1 MRNADSFTGTTTLVR
16 LILRRDRVRL
26 PIWVFSILGLVGFSA
41 KAVQSVYATPRERLI
56 YAETVGNST
65 GSVALA
71 GPPVG
76 LRTIGGV
83 TIFETSVTAL
93 VAIALMAVFLTVR
106 HTRAEEEAD
115 RTELMRSGRL
125 GRLAPLTAAGL
136 TVGCACTLIGLG
148 SAGIFVTLGLPADG
162 SWGFGASI
170 AVFGLFFTAVG
181 LLAAQVSE
189 HARAATGGASALLAV
204 AFVLRGVGDVGWA
217 PLTWSSPMGW
227 SQAVHPYVDDRWWP
241 LLVSLAATGAIGV
254 LSAML
259 VERRDLGAGLVP
271 TRLGAPRAG
280 PHLASAW
287 GLAVRLQ
294 RASVVSWAVGV
305 GLGGVAFGAISGD
318 LNKLIEDRPELRDVL
333 VPGGGDITDGYL
345 ATTALILALIAG
357 GFTVA
362 SALRL
367 RSEESAGRVE
377 PLVATRL
384 SRRRWAGANI
394 GFTAVGTAVV
404 LIAGGLGLGA
414 SSAIATGDVGR
425 LRDAAI
431 STVLYLPASLLLA
444 AFALLLVG
452 WLPHATAAAWALL
465 TAWFVIGYLGGLFKF
480 PTWVRDASPYTH
492 TPSALIGNVT
502 STSPLILLSLTAITA
517 AIGVAGLRRRDLA

>member
-1 MRNADSFTGTTTLVR
+1 MRNLDSFTGTATLVR

-26 PIWVFSILGLVGFSA
+26 PIWFVGIVGLMGFSA
-41 KAVQSVYATPRERLI
+41 NAVQSVYATPRDRLI

-65 GSVALA
+65 GSIALA

-115 RTELMRSGRL
+115 RTELMRAGRL
-125 GRLAPLTAAGL
+125 GRLAPLAATGL
-136 TVGCACTLIGLG
+136 TVGGACMLIGL
-148 SAGIFVTLGLPADG
+148 AIAVTFVALGLPAEG

-189 HARAATGGASALLAV
+189 HARAATGGASAFLAV

-227 SQAVHPYVDDRWWP
+227 AQAVHPYVDDRWWP
-241 LLVSLAATGAIGV
+241 MLISLTATAAIGV
-254 LSAML
+254 LSAAL
-259 VERRDLGAGLVP
+259 LERRDLGAGLVP
-271 TRLGAPRAG
+271 TRLGAPTAG
-280 PHLASAW
+280 PRLASAW

-294 RASVVSWAVGV
+294 RASVVSWAVGI
-305 GLGGVAFGAISGD
+305 GLGGVAFGSISGD
-318 LNKLIEDRPELRDVL
+318 LNKLIEDRPELRDL
-333 VPGGGDITDGYL
+333 LTPGGGDITDGYL

-384 SRRRWAGANI
+384 SRLRWAGANI
-394 GFTAVGTAVV
+394 GFTAAGTAVV
-404 LIAGGLGLGA
+404 LIVGGLGLGA
-414 SSAIATGDVGR
+414 SSAIATSDAGR
-425 LRDAAI
+425 LWDAAI

-444 AFALLLVG
+444 AIALLLVG
-452 WLPHATAAAWALL
+452 WLPQATAAAWTLL
-465 TAWFVIGYLGGLFKF
+465 TACFVIGYLGGLFKF
-480 PTWVRDASPYTH
+480 PTWVRDVSPYTH
-492 TPSALIGNVT
+492 TPSALVGSVT
-502 STSPLILLSLTAITA
+502 PTAPLILLSLAAITVA
-517 AIGVAGLRRRDLA
+517 VGLAGLRHRDLG